1 MIFLLIVVTY
11 MLGIRLGAYLIF
23 KKHGLEAWKAFV
35 PVLCSNEWQ
44 KLIDK
49 PQWWTFMLFIPGVN
63 LFYVASQLTEMSN
76 CYNRH
81 GFLEHV
87 AAVLFA
93 PFYFIWLGASTQ
105 NWVGPG
111 GANINRSALRE
122 WADAIVFAVVAA
134 WLIRT
139 FVAEAYTIPTG
150 SMEKTLLIGDFLFVS
165 KMHYGARVP
174 MTPLAIPFFHHTI
187 PGIGTNAYS
196 EIIKLPYMKLPSFQK
211 IKRNDM
217 VVFNF
222 PAGDTVTKEFESA
235 QPYYDLV
242 RQMGRDAVWQQYNV
256 ITRPVDKR
264 ENYIKRCV
272 GVPGDKL
279 EVREGVLYIND
290 KTAYQPEGLNTPY
303 LLIANMNQSLSPE
316 EMKDFGIEI
325 RGQLEMP
332 GHYVILMSKHEAERF
347 EKHPFVKLLKPWHYD
362 TEQDMGWNLYPNS
375 KTYSHFN
382 IDNYGPIEIPQT
394 GKTIPLND
402 STFAFYERCIRNY
415 EHNTVERNG
424 DKFIINGKETAEY
437 TFLFDYYWMMGDNRH
452 NSQDSRF
459 WGFVPED
466 HIVGK
471 AWFIWLSIDYNASLL
486 NKLRWERLF
495 TSVHERYAPKQKE
508 FTD

>member
-1 MIFLLIVVTY
+1 MIFLFIVLFY
-11 MLGIRLGAYLIF
+11 MLGIRIGTYFIF
-23 KKHGLEAWKAFV
+23 KKHGIEGWKAFV
-35 PVLCSNEWQ
+35 PVMCSNEWQ
-44 KLIDK
+44 KLINK
-49 PQWWTFMLFIPGVN
+49 PQWWTFMMFVPGVN
-63 LFYVASQLTEMSN
+63 LFYIASQLTELSSA
-76 CYNRH
+76 YNRF

-93 PFYFIWLGASTQ
+93 PFYLIWLGTSKQ

-111 GANINRSALRE
+111 GANIHRSMVRE
-122 WADAIVFAVVAA
+122 WVDAIVFAVVAA

-187 PGIGTNAYS
+187 PVLNTNAYS
-196 EIIKLPYMKLPSFQK
+196 ELIKLPYMKLPSFEK
-211 IKRNDM
+211 IRRNDM

-235 QPYYDLV
+235 QPYYDLE
-242 RQMGRDAVWQQYNV
+242 RQMGRAAVWQQYKV

-272 GVPGDKL
+272 GLPGDKL

-290 KTAYQPEGLNTPY
+290 ALAYQPIGLNTPF
-303 LLIANMNQSLSPE
+303 LLVANADKNISPE
-316 EMKDFGIEI
+316 EMKDYGIEI
-325 RGQLEMP
+325 RGQLEQP
-332 GHYVILMSKHEAERF
+332 GHYVILMSKADAERF
-347 EKHPFVKLLKPWHYD
+347 SKHPFVKLLQPWSYD
-362 TEQDMGWNLYPNS
+362 KTQDMGWTLYPNS
-375 KTYSHFN
+375 HRYSHFN
-382 IDNYGPIEIPQT
+382 IDNYGPIEMPKK

-415 EHNTVERNG
+415 EGNTVERVGN
-424 DKFIINGKETAEY
+424 KFIINGKEADSF
-437 TFLFDYYWMMGDNRH
+437 TFAYDYFWMMGDNRH

-471 AWFIWLSIDYNASLL
+471 AWFIWLSLDYNASLL
-486 NKLRWERLF
+486 NKIRWDRLF
-495 TSVHERYAPKQKE
+495 TSVHGRYAPTETK
-508 FTD
+508 FTE

>member
-1 MIFLLIVVTY
+1 
-11 MLGIRLGAYLIF
+11 MLGIRIGTYFIF
-23 KKHGLEAWKAFV
+23 KKHGIEGWKAFV
-35 PVLCSNEWQ
+35 PVICSNEWQ
-44 KLIDK
+44 RLIDK

-63 LFYVASQLTEMSN
+63 LFYIASQLTDLST

-81 GFLEHV
+81 SFFEHF
-87 AAVLFA
+87 AAVMFA
-93 PFYFIWLGASTQ
+93 PFYLIWLGLTNQ
-105 NWVGPG
+105 KWGGPSVTYK
-111 GANINRSALRE
+111 RSIFRE

-174 MTPLAIPFFHHTI
+174 MTPIAIPFFHHTI
-187 PGIGTNAYS
+187 PVLNTNAYS
-196 EIIKLPYMKLPSFQK
+196 EILKLPYMKFPSFQK
-211 IKRNDM
+211 VKRNDM

-242 RQMGRDAVWQQYNV
+242 RRDGREKVWQQYNI

-272 GVPGDKL
+272 GLPGDKL

-290 KTAYQPEGLNTPY
+290 ALAYQPAGLNVPW
-303 LLIANMNQSLSPE
+303 LLIANESQSISPE
-316 EMKDFGIEI
+316 EMNDFGIEI
-325 RGQLEMP
+325 RGQLDIP
-332 GHYVILMSKHEAERF
+332 GHYVVLMTKSDAERF
-347 EKHPFVKLLKPWHYD
+347 KKHPFVKVLQPWSYD
-362 TEQDMGWNLYPNS
+362 KSIDMGWNLFPNS
-375 KTYSHFN
+375 ERYSHWN
-382 IDNYGPIEIPQT
+382 IDNYGPIVIPKK
-394 GKTIPLND
+394 GLTIELND
-402 STFAFYERCIRNY
+402 STYAFYNRCIRNY
-415 EHNTVERNG
+415 EGNTVEQKDG
-424 DKFIINGKETAEY
+424 KFFINGKEAQ
-437 TFLFDYYWMMGDNRH
+437 TFTFNYDYYWMMGDNRH

-471 AWFIWLSIDYNASLL
+471 AWFIWLSIDYNASLM
-486 NKLRWERLF
+486 NKIRWNRLF
-495 TSVHERYAPKQKE
+495 ISVHDRFAPTDKK
-508 FTD
+508 FTE